1 VQTGETKR
9 YTAKFSADKS
19 TVPGAKQVFR
29 YADHDLVA
37 CSWECPPW
45 RDDKH
50 PVALLRP
57 VIIGGELVEPL
68 PDTHAAREH
77 CAASLE
83 ELPRA
88 IRTLFDAK
96 QPYPVH
102 HSAELKKLIRRARA
116 AAGASAE

>member
-1 VQTGETKR
+1 
-9 YTAKFSADKS
+9 
-19 TVPGAKQVFR
+19 
-29 YADHDLVA
+29 
-37 CSWECPPW
+37 
-45 RDDKH
+45 
-50 PVALLRP
+50 
-57 VIIGGELVEPL
+57 VIAGGELVEPL
-68 PDTHAAREH
+68 PGIHTVRAH

-102 HSAELKKLIRRARA
+102 HSAELKKLIRQART